1 MKGNL
6 MLRKYKGALIMNGE
20 SASLLDARITAK
32 NINNQF

>member
-6 MLRKYKGALIMNGE
+6 MLRKYNGTLIMNGE
-20 SASLLDARITAK
+20 SASLLDERITTK